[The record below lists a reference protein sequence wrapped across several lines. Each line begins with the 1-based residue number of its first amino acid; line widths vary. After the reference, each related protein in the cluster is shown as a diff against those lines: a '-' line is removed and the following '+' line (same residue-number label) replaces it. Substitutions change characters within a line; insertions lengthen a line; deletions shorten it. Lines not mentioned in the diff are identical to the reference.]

1 MEPEK
6 TIEQTTKFIRNPEV
20 AKFQLM
26 QEHGDKL
33 DSLHQGIQEIVKAI
47 KEIPQ
52 PEKVQIPE
60 FPTTDLSQTN
70 SLLEQLI
77 TSSKE
82 PCQIRLTLTLK

>member
-26 QEHGDKL
+26 QEHSDKL
-33 DSLHQGIQEIVKAI
+33 DSLNEGAKEIVKAI

-52 PEKVQIPE
+52 PEPVKIDIPK
-60 FPTTDLSQTN
+60 TDLTQTN
-70 SLLEQLI
+70 ALLEELI
-77 TSSKE
+77 KNSKE
-82 PCQIRLTLTLK
+82 PCQIRLTLKLS